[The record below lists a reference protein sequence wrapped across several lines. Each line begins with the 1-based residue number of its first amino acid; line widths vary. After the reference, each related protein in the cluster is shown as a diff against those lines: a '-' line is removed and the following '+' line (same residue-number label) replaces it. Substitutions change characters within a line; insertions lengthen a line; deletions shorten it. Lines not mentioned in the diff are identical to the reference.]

1 MRMARRFID
10 DESGMTLAL
19 AIIMIVIIGAMGAGL
34 LTLVNRDLFTVT
46 EENRGQRA
54 FEMADAGVGVAKR
67 QLSSDCAS
75 NTSCRGHYNGSATTP
90 DLPDNQWSATNGGLT
105 LNDLDGVG
113 STPDSVN
120 VQISFTGTST
130 DPYSFTIVST
140 GNYGSA
146 KRKIEAKFK
155 GVGVS
160 GGGDGIGHPVYYTK
174 STIKLDARTASN
186 TWNPVKVN
194 GVSLFSE
201 KDILIEGLQS
211 SGDLRRDY
219 EECKDNSDPVC
230 KNNAN
235 PPFTLNSISIGIA
248 DELGNWD
255 SQDTKVYKPP
265 TNGTWN
271 TVGRTKLKND
281 SQEKFDGVG
290 FAAQGKICGFPVGS
304 SAGTCATST
313 TPNSIADGVYGYD
326 STTGPRI
333 APLDPATGYPTRC
346 PITTD
351 PVNPKPITERGN
363 NLTFCPKDPPDFTP
377 QDTST
382 ITFPFPRPAPKPKS
396 LHDLANATKTI
407 YDQCPA
413 SGTCTPPWDTLYPN
427 AQSGDRVVFVDA
439 NNSTVDW
446 TLDNNA
452 NIKGILVVW
461 CGHLVQQTKFQ
472 GIILNLHGDGSTFG
486 STNCAGDATKGTY
499 KNEGQDFSGWLYADG
514 GTSSI
519 AGIEVEPG
527 SGINFLPSGDW
538 SFLNDAFDNSP
549 PTTFGLQGWREL
561 YQ

>member
-120 VQISFTGTST
+120 VQISFTGSST

-211 SGDLRRDY
+211 SGDLR
-219 EECKDNSDPVC
+219 
-230 KNNAN
+230 
-235 PPFTLNSISIGIA
+235 
-248 DELGNWD
+248 
-255 SQDTKVYKPP
+255 
-265 TNGTWN
+265 
-271 TVGRTKLKND
+271 
-281 SQEKFDGVG
+281 
-290 FAAQGKICGFPVGS
+290 
-304 SAGTCATST
+304 
-313 TPNSIADGVYGYD
+313 
-326 STTGPRI
+326 
-333 APLDPATGYPTRC
+333 
-346 PITTD
+346 
-351 PVNPKPITERGN
+351 
-363 NLTFCPKDPPDFTP
+363 
-377 QDTST
+377 
-382 ITFPFPRPAPKPKS
+382 
-396 LHDLANATKTI
+396 
-407 YDQCPA
+407 
-413 SGTCTPPWDTLYPN
+413 
-427 AQSGDRVVFVDA
+427 
-439 NNSTVDW
+439 
-446 TLDNNA
+446 
-452 NIKGILVVW
+452 
-461 CGHLVQQTKFQ
+461 
-472 GIILNLHGDGSTFG
+472 
-486 STNCAGDATKGTY
+486 
-499 KNEGQDFSGWLYADG
+499 
-514 GTSSI
+514 
-519 AGIEVEPG
+519 
-527 SGINFLPSGDW
+527 
-538 SFLNDAFDNSP
+538 
-549 PTTFGLQGWREL
+549 
-561 YQ
+561 